1 MGAIIGMAQNYVGSN
16 NINLLNP
23 NGMFGTRYQNGDDAA
38 SPRYIFTNLNDITSY
53 IFNKNDTPI
62 LNHLD
67 DDGSIIEPEFYV
79 LSLLYL

>member
-38 SPRYIFTNLNDITSY
+38 SPRYIFTNLN
-53 IFNKNDTPI
+53 
-62 LNHLD
+62 LA
-67 DDGSIIEPEFYV
+67 
-79 LSLLYL
+79 